1 MARAQQTRF
10 QPVFLPERRSGR
22 NRFRVGR
29 RIIYWTLAVVVG
41 LDALLLLLGPDGAL
55 WRRAAK
61 SDITQQVSVTI
72 QEINPKT
79 NTIRVVGDLVGIM
92 GMDVVV
98 PPQTWIGI
106 DRQLVVFGQLRDG
119 LRANIS
125 FVRHGEQRVAR
136 WIAATSA
143 KVSEIKPTEAGAA
156 PVATPVGASSP
167 AR

>member
-1 MARAQQTRF
+1 MVEQSRTPFRPLLSPA
-10 QPVFLPERRSGR
+10 PKSGHD
-22 NRFRVGR
+22 RFRLGR
-29 RIIYWTLAVVVG
+29 RIIYCTLAVVIG
-41 LDALLLLLGPDGAL
+41 IDALVLLLGPDGAL
-55 WRRAAK
+55 WRRSHK
-61 SDITQQVSVTI
+61 GELTQQVSVII
-72 QEINPKT
+72 QAVNPAT

-106 DRQLVVFGQLRDG
+106 DRQLAAFSELRDG

-125 FVRHGEQRVAR
+125 FVRHGEKRVAR

-143 KVSEIKPTEAGAA
+143 KGADPKPPESAPPPAAVGVSP
-156 PVATPVGASSP
+156 PP